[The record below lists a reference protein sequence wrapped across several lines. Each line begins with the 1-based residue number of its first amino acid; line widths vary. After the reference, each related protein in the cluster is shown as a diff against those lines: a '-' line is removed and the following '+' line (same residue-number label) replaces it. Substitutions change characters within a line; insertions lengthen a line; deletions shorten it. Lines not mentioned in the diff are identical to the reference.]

1 MSVRLTGPPRDV
13 RGSRV
18 DTAKLRSRARRILH
32 VAGHARS
39 ELSLSL
45 VDDEEMAELNHR
57 YRGIDR
63 PTDVL
68 SFSLV
73 EGEAAEHR
81 GKLLGDVVIGIEI
94 AERQAR
100 SAHRGFDQELA
111 RLLIHGV
118 LHLLGHDH
126 EEPSA
131 AKAMRAEE
139 RRIWRSLED

>member
-1 MSVRLTGPPRDV
+1 MVVL
-13 RGSRV
+13 
-18 DTAKLRSRARRILH
+18 RRIPWKY
-32 VAGHARS
+32 VVS
-39 ELSLSL
+39 
-45 VDDEEMAELNHR
+45 
-57 YRGIDR
+57 
-63 PTDVL
+63 
-68 SFSLV
+68 
-73 EGEAAEHR
+73 AEHR

-100 SAHRGFDQELA
+100 LAHRGFDQELA